1 MEYVVHWQQ
10 QLRAHHDGG
19 PMPIFQRQLLPVFVY
34 NITMVIGGEVVTLE
48 VAEVMILVDL
58 LLPAVDEDLCQRRRV
73 LPAAAAAPIAIS
85 FDLLSYERPH

>member
-34 NITMVIGGEVVTLE
+34 NIRVVIGGEVVVKLE
-48 VAEVMILVDL
+48 VILVDL
-58 LLPAVDEDLCQRRRV
+58 LLPAVDEDLCQRRLV
-73 LPAAAAAPIAIS
+73 LPAAAAAAPIAIS